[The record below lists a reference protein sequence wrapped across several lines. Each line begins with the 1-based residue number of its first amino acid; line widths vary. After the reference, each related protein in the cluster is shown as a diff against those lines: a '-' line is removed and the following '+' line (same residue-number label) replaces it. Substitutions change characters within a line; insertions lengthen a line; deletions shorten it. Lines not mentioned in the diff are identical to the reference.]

1 MDLEPPA
8 PAPPAG
14 RAGRTTRTSTSGV
27 TIRDVAAASGVS
39 IATVSRCFNGGDRV
53 LPQTLER
60 VHAVARE
67 LGYTPSRTARGLV
80 TGRTANIGVVL
91 PDVTNPFFAPVLAAV
106 ESAAESQDRGV
117 FIGDS
122 REDPAAELRIAQR
135 MASQADGILLV
146 SSRLPDDAVRALAAR
161 VPVVLANRVVDGID
175 SAVIDVEPGLTAAV
189 THLAGLGHERIVYL
203 GGPAGSWSDARKA
216 DALTAAARA
225 TGLHLDVRGP
235 HRPTFAAGRAAADRL
250 VAEETGAVVCYDDLV
265 AFGVL
270 SRCTELGVAVPEALS
285 IVGCDDALDVGMA
298 RPALTTVAGP
308 SAQMGR
314 DAAELLLARMTTPTR
329 DAERRVVRSRLVVRA
344 SSGPARGGT
353 SH

>member
-1 MDLEPPA
+1 MEHAAPSPPA
-8 PAPPAG
+8 AATDRPTKLAP
-14 RAGRTTRTSTSGV
+14 GV

-60 VHAVARE
+60 VHAVARS

-80 TGRTANIGVVL
+80 TGRTANIGVIL
-91 PDVTNPFFAPVLAAV
+91 PDVTNPFFAPILAAV

-122 REDPAAELRIAQR
+122 HEDPGAEQRIARR

-146 SSRLPDDAVRALAAR
+146 SSRLPDDAVRDLAAR
-161 VPVVLANRVVDGID
+161 VPVVLTNRVVEGID
-175 SAVIDVEPGLTAAV
+175 SAVIDVDPGLTAAV
-189 THLAGLGHERIVYL
+189 AHLAGLGHASVVYL
-203 GGPAGSWSDARKA
+203 GGPSGSWSDARKSA
-216 DALTAAARA
+216 ALAAAARA
-225 TGLHLDVRGP
+225 TGTRLDVWGP
-235 HRPTFAAGRAAADRL
+235 HRPTFAAGRAVAERL
-250 VAEETGAVVCYDDLV
+250 VAESVGAVVCYDDLM

-270 SRCTELGVAVPEALS
+270 TRCAELGMDVPGDLS
-285 IVGCDDALDVGMA
+285 IVGCDDALDPGMA

-314 DAAELLLARMTTPTR
+314 DAAELRLARMTTPPP
-329 DAERRVVRSRLVVRA
+329 DAARRVVRSRLVVRN
-344 SSGPARGGT
+344 STGPAPSGRRI
-353 SH
+353 

>member
-1 MDLEPPA
+1 MEL
-8 PAPPAG
+8 
-14 RAGRTTRTSTSGV
+14 V

-39 IATVSRCFNGGDRV
+39 IATVSRAFNGGDRV

-60 VHAVARE
+60 VHAVARS

-146 SSRLPDDAVRALAAR
+146 SSRLPDDAIRALAAR

-175 SAVIDVEPGLTAAV
+175 SAVIDVAPGLAGAV
-189 THLAGLGHERIVYL
+189 AHLADLGHERVVYL
-203 GGPAGSWSDARKA
+203 GGPSGSWSDARKA
-216 DALTAAARA
+216 DALTVAARA
-225 TGLHLDVRGP
+225 TALQLETWGP
-235 HRPTFAAGRAAADRL
+235 HRPTFTAGRAAAERL
-250 VAEETGAVVCYDDLV
+250 VAEDVGAVVCYDDLV
-265 AFGVL
+265 AFGVVA
-270 SRCTELGVAVPEALS
+270 RCTELGVDVPDRLS
-285 IVGCDDALDVGMA
+285 VVGCDDALEPGMT

-308 SAQMGR
+308 SAEMGR
-314 DAAELLLARMTTPTR
+314 DAAELLLARMSTPSQ
-329 DAERRVVRSRLVVRA
+329 APEHRVVRSHLVVRGSTGA
-344 SSGPARGGT
+344 CGSTGARRAGA
-353 SH
+353 